1 MNLARTTTFL
11 SNQRSRLFRFTPPP
25 STIFTCKPTQIPA
38 RARLSSSATMADQP
52 TPNRRLQNPAL
63 FVCDLQEK
71 FRNAIWQFDKIVLTS
86 RKVLRAAQV
95 LKIPV
100 YVTTQN
106 GAKLGAVVPEIQ
118 ELVGDAAVTADK
130 TRFSMMIPEIEPHF
144 PHVLPPPSAT
154 TATTAAAAAGGTQ
167 EQQQQPREVVIVG
180 IESHICVTQ
189 TALDLRA
196 RGHRVYVLADAVSSC
211 NPQEVPLALARLRA
225 EGVVVTTSESW
236 LYECMGDARV
246 PEFRDV
252 ARVVKDTGHDTR
264 AALAGLLGSKI

>member
-118 ELVGDAAVTADK
+118 ELVGDAVVTADK

-144 PHVLPPPSAT
+144 PHVPPST
-154 TATTAAAAAGGTQ
+154 TTTTAAG
-167 EQQQQPREVVIVG
+167 EQSPREVVIVG

-252 ARVVKDTGHDTR
+252 ARVVKDTGPDTK
-264 AALAGLLGSKI
+264 AALAGLLGPSSKI